1 MRFTMMPGV
10 DMSGFLD
17 SNIVL
22 YAFGDD
28 DLKSRIANRLLAEYP
43 CISTQVVNECS
54 HVMRRKLGWKPDK
67 IAEEL
72 EMLLIVVRLQ
82 PVDIRYIR
90 LAWKIAARYGF
101 SHFDSL
107 IVATALEARCERLY
121 SEDMQNG
128 QIIENRLQIVNPFLE
143 ATPS

>member
-1 MRFTMMPGV
+1 MRFMMMHGI
-10 DMSGFLD
+10 DMSDFLD

-28 DLKSRIANRLLAEYP
+28 EIKSQIANRLLAEYP

-54 HVMRRKLGWKPDK
+54 HVMRRKLHWKPDK

-72 EMLLIVVRLQ
+72 EVLLVLVRLQ
-82 PVDIRYIR
+82 PVNIRHIR

-107 IVATALEARCERLY
+107 IVATALRA
-121 SEDMQNG
+121 
-128 QIIENRLQIVNPFLE
+128 IV
-143 ATPS
+143 